1 MCWIISINNKLW
13 EGVSCSNRG
22 IYTVIQTR
30 QKMPNRSLAAMLPRA
45 TTHYR
50 QKCQFQ
56 NIPNRSVIFW
66 RVLACF
72 GVFGKYKR
80 CYIAM
85 LGDVTSGA
93 ELDVVLKEN
102 DRTIYTK
109 NNIREGDRRKKQ
121 TIT

>member
-1 MCWIISINNKLW
+1 
-13 EGVSCSNRG
+13 
-22 IYTVIQTR
+22 
-30 QKMPNRSLAAMLPRA
+30 MLPRA

-66 RVLACF
+66 RVLACLASINAR
-72 GVFGKYKR
+72 G
-80 CYIAM
+80 CNIAM

-121 TIT
+121 IIT